1 MRFIVGKLS
10 SFSPEIEFCQPRIF
24 LEKSF
29 NLVNEAI

>member
-10 SFSPEIEFCQPRIF
+10 SFFPEIEFGQPLIF

-29 NLVNEAI
+29 NLSNEAI